1 MLIIYM
7 QISLEYTRKLFSY
20 TKEHS
25 KKKKKKSLMERVI
38 TTRRYYINAFPYYLR
53 PSHLQQKC
61 VSIRA

>member
-25 KKKKKKSLMERVI
+25 KKKKKSLMERVI